1 MHSDWQTFLITR
13 HAIIANGRVTRFENS
28 NNTPHTIRTSN
39 FLADLSHFGLIR
51 FSGDDAQSFLQSQL
65 TCDIRDIT
73 TQHAQ
78 YGSYCNSSG
87 RILTSFLLWQ
97 QEQDYL
103 MRLPA
108 SLCAATQKR
117 LSLYVLRAKV
127 KLFDHSNS
135 LVQLGISGP
144 DAISMV
150 TKLITPAS
158 HFEQLQVFNQND
170 ITILHLS
177 AQRSI
182 LIVPVDQAPAIW
194 DQFSQY
200 VQPVSADYWDWLDIQ
215 SGIPMILPE
224 TQEKF
229 IPQMVNLDA
238 IGAVS
243 FKKGCYPGQEIVAR
257 TQYLGKIK
265 KRMYLAH
272 IDTKLAVSAGDSL
285 FSANMDDQSC
295 GNIVNATVS
304 PLGGYDVLAVIQ
316 CTSADSQTIHWESLQ
331 GPQLILKAL
340 PYSLP
345 IQGS

>member
-1 MHSDWQTFLITR
+1 MYSDWQTFLITR
-13 HAIIANGRVTRFENS
+13 HAIIVNGRVTRFDS
-28 NNTPHTIRTSN
+28 NHDTPHTIQTGN
-39 FLADLSHFGLIR
+39 FLTDLSHFGLLR
-51 FSGDDAQSFLQSQL
+51 FSGEDAQSFLQSQL
-65 TCDIRDIT
+65 TCDIREIT
-73 TQHAQ
+73 TQRAQ

-87 RILTSFLLWQ
+87 RMLASFLLWQ

-103 MRLPA
+103 MQLPA
-108 SLCAATQKR
+108 NLCSTMQKR

-127 KLFDHSNS
+127 KLSDSSNS
-135 LVQLGISGP
+135 FVQIGISGP

-150 TKLITPAS
+150 TKMIAPAI
-158 HFEQLQVFNQND
+158 HFEHLQVLNQNG
-170 ITILHLS
+170 ITALHLS

-182 LIVPVDQAPAIW
+182 LIVPIDQAPLVW
-194 DQFSQY
+194 DQLSQHA
-200 VQPVSADYWDWLDIQ
+200 QPVGADCWDWLDIQ
-215 SGIPMILPE
+215 SGIPTILPE

-229 IPQMVNLDA
+229 IPQMANLDA

-272 IDTKLAVSAGDSL
+272 IDTKLAISAGDSL
-285 FSANMDDQSC
+285 FSVDMEDQSC
-295 GNIVNATVS
+295 GNIVNAAVS

-316 CTSADSQTIHWESLQ
+316 CSSADSHTIHWQSLQ
-331 GPQLILKAL
+331 GPQLILKSL

-345 IQGS
+345 TQGS